1 MLKSYL
7 SPFSSHVCTHPF
19 TNDPRSKLGWQVHP
33 PTPLTFARNYALV
46 LEPTACEP
54 DVYYNIIAIT
64 KFLTE
69 LSVVDYYFAPLK
81 ASSLG
86 LAAILTAMEG
96 ISNGHLGMA
105 EKEAFAINVY
115 RVSNISPNDPEVMA
129 CRGRLRKMFY
139 EGGYFEQLIPDEAAL
154 IAQEDR
160 ERSLATKRI
169 ANESPNA
176 VDAHPI
182 MQDEDATS
190 LGTSSPVPAKND
202 NDSSPALESTASS
215 PSDVRT
221 AITTETDNN
230 DGKVDLPWQVAKKRR
245 MG

>member
-1 MLKSYL
+1 M
-7 SPFSSHVCTHPF
+7 V
-19 TNDPRSKLGWQVHP
+19 
-33 PTPLTFARNYALV
+33 
-46 LEPTACEP
+46 
-54 DVYYNIIAIT
+54 IT

-96 ISNGHLGMA
+96 ISNGHLCMA
-105 EKEAFAINVY
+105 EKQAFAINVY
-115 RVSNISPNDPEVMA
+115 RVANINPNDPEVMA

-182 MQDEDATS
+182 IQDEDATS

-202 NDSSPALESTASS
+202 NDSSPALESTTSS

-221 AITTETDNN
+221 AITTDTGNN